1 LPPSP
6 KDVALGAAWRLISSG
21 AGPVLRGSIVAVVV
35 VALLVVLDRQ
45 FDLFGHRAA
54 PAVAAAPTPQVTKVQ
69 EPPAVIAQL
78 PAVPPTTS
86 SGVPLPSVYGVYAV
100 SGGQLSELEPLI
112 GRVPDQKVFMSTP
125 VKTPSHT
132 MLPDGRLAFVVY
144 RRDIAANAPDRVPVR
159 VIAKITRAMTFNSAG
174 QPNTVPLDDQWT
186 IRSAS
191 YEFRV
196 APVSES
202 PEMLMIRPDNP
213 DFVFPAG
220 RYGLVLKGQAYD
232 FTVAGPITEAV
243 QCLERFEAANGAFYT
258 ECRTP

>member
-1 LPPSP
+1 
-6 KDVALGAAWRLISSG
+6 LISSG

-45 FDLFGHRAA
+45 FDLFGHIAPPVVVAA
-54 PAVAAAPTPQVTKVQ
+54 PAPPPQVTKVQ
-69 EPPAVIAQL
+69 EPPAVVAQL
-78 PAVPPTTS
+78 PPVPPTTA

-202 PEMLMIRPDNP
+202 PEMLMIRPDHP